1 MENKNLKFTPLH
13 DEHVSLKAKMVP
25 FGGWDMPVQYDG
37 ILKEYEYTRRGVAIF
52 DICHMGEFLVFG
64 DAVESGLDNLVT
76 QKIADMPVGTC
87 RYGCMLNDRGGIM
100 DDLIVFRKAEQEWFI
115 VVNASTT
122 AKDAAHFQKH
132 LSPKAQFKDISSQT
146 GKIDIQG
153 PLSRDVMKNFAPGIE
168 KLEFYS
174 FGMFKCLGEEV
185 LISRTGYTGELGYEI
200 YMPWSKAADFW
211 KALLKDARVKPAGLG
226 ARDVLRLEVG
236 YSLYGHELNEEK
248 TPLESSLTRFVNFDK
263 DFIGK
268 NALITQKNIG
278 LNEQVIGFTALDRR
292 SPRAEQKLFAQ
303 DGSVIGVVTSGS
315 FSPALIKGIGLGFVK
330 TGYAKQGTSIFFGED
345 KSKNPAIVSSRIF
358 YKGGSLKQ

>member
-1 MENKNLKFTPLH
+1 MDTNLKRTPIYE
-13 DEHVSLKAKMVP
+13 EHLALKAKMVP

-37 ILKEYEYTRRGVAIF
+37 ILKEYDYARQGAAIF
-52 DICHMGEFLVFG
+52 DICHMGEFLVTG
-64 DAVESGLDNLVT
+64 DAVESGLDHLVT
-76 QKIADMPVGTC
+76 QKIIDMPVGTC
-87 RYGCMLNDRGGIM
+87 RYGCMLNEHGGIM
-100 DDLIVFRKAEQEWFI
+100 DDLIVFRKAQQEWFI

-122 AKDAAHFQKH
+122 EKDAAHFRAH
-132 LSPKAQFKDISSQT
+132 LSAKAQFKDLSSQT

-153 PLSRDVMKNFAPGIE
+153 PLSRDVLKQMVPGIE

-174 FGMFKCLGEEV
+174 FGMFRFLEEEV

-211 KALLKDARVKPAGLG
+211 KALLKDSRVKPAGLG

-236 YSLYGHELNEEK
+236 YSLYGHELNEKK

-268 NALITQKNIG
+268 HALLAQ
-278 LNEQVIGFTALDRR
+278 QVGGIKEKVVGFTALDRR
-292 SPRAEQKLFAQ
+292 SPRAEQKLFSE
-303 DGSVIGVVTSGS
+303 DGSLIGVVTSGS
-315 FSPALIKGIGLGFVK
+315 FSPALTKGIGLGFVN
-330 TGYAKQGTSIFFGED
+330 TGYGEQGQTIFFGDE

-358 YKGGSLKQ
+358 YKKGSLKL